1 MVTLLLQKSIKS
13 LQLVLNEFSIKIN
26 DETTIT
32 SSAYSQARQKLRHT
46 AFIELNE
53 GVISHFYA
61 PQENYQRLWGFRVF
75 GIDGSKIRLPDSEDI
90 REHFGT
96 INVANQ
102 THELDT
108 KYASALASVCYDVL
122 NNIAISSEIAHG
134 KSYEVELAK
143 SHFPKLSK
151 NDLVIFDR
159 HYASLYMIANLAKAG
174 INFIIRCPK
183 SSFVVANRMFEGG
196 PWSREVVLETKQSAL
211 RKQLEEEGLPL
222 EVRVRF
228 VRVKLATGEY
238 EVLVTSL
245 LDPGKYKRTE
255 FKYAYGLRWGVE
267 TFYGT
272 IKGRLNVDHFTGKS
286 VESIKQDFY
295 STIFLSNIETIFTS
309 DAKEILEEKAQDSI
323 HDKSVN
329 KAVSFNAIKNYAFEI
344 FYESGDLAEKMEKL
358 TQLFLMNPITVRK
371 NRKVPRRP
379 HSDARSIYYQKQVKK
394 AVF

>member
-1 MVTLLLQKSIKS
+1 MVLLLQKSIKS
-13 LQLVLNEFSIKIN
+13 LQLVLNEFCIKL
-26 DETTIT
+26 DCDTTVT
-32 SSAYSQARQKLRHT
+32 SSAYTQARQKLCHT

-53 GVISHFYA
+53 GVLSQYYA
-61 PQENYQRLWGFRVF
+61 LSENYERLWGFRVF
-75 GIDGSKIRLPDSEDI
+75 GVDGSKIRLPDSEEI
-90 REHFGT
+90 KEHFGT
-96 INVANQ
+96 FHIANQ
-102 THELDT
+102 TQGLDT
-108 KYASALASVCYDVL
+108 EYASALTSVCYDLL
-122 NNIAISSEIAHG
+122 NNIAISSEISHG

-143 SHFPKLSK
+143 KHFPLLSS
-151 NDLVIFDR
+151 NDLVVFDR
-159 HYASLYMIANLAKAG
+159 HYASLYMIANLTKAG

-211 RKQLEEEGLPL
+211 KKQLEEEGLPFKI
-222 EVRVRF
+222 RVRF
-228 VRVKLATGEY
+228 VRVKLATGES

-245 LDPGKYKRTE
+245 LDTHKYKRTE
-255 FKYAYGLRWGVE
+255 FKYAYGLRWGIE

-295 STIFLSNIETIFTS
+295 STIFLSNIETIFTK
-309 DAKEILEEKAQDSI
+309 DAQEILEEKAQDSI
-323 HDKSVN
+323 HGKAVN

-344 FYESGDLAEKMEKL
+344 FYESGALAEKMEKL

-379 HSDARSIYYQKQVKK
+379 HSDARSLYYQKQVKK